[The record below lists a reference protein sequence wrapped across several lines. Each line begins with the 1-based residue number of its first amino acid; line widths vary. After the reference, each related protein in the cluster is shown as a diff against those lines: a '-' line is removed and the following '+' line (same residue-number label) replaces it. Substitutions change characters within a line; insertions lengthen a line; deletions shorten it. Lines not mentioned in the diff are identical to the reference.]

1 MAPQVQLSHEN
12 EQALQA
18 VSAPEREDGESRP
31 QNSGTRRTVLLLVGK
46 GLWLV
51 ETVVKWV
58 GREVLHVV
66 KNVEQ
71 VVVAAGG
78 GDLPWDAL
86 AAVLSDLP

>member
-1 MAPQVQLSHEN
+1 M
-12 EQALQA
+12 
-18 VSAPEREDGESRP
+18 
-31 QNSGTRRTVLLLVGK
+31 VGK
-46 GLWLV
+46 VLWLAG
-51 ETVVKWV
+51 TVVRWV

-86 AAVLSDLP
+86 AAVLLDLP

>member
-58 GREVLHVV
+58 GREVLDDVG
-66 KNVEQ
+66 Q
-71 VVVAAGG
+71 AVVAAGG
-78 GDLPWDAL
+78 EDYHLPWDAW
-86 AAVLSDLP
+86 AAV

>member
-1 MAPQVQLSHEN
+1 MQLSHEN

-31 QNSGTRRTVLLLVGK
+31 QNSGTQRTVLLLVGK

-58 GREVLHVV
+58 GREVLDDVG
-66 KNVEQ
+66 Q
-71 VVVAAGG
+71 AVVAAGG
-78 GDLPWDAL
+78 EDYHLPWDAW
-86 AAVLSDLP
+86 AAV

>member
-58 GREVLHVV
+58 GREVLHDVG
-66 KNVEQ
+66 Q
-71 VVVAAGG
+71 AVVAAGG
-78 GDLPWDAL
+78 EDYHLPWDAL
-86 AAVLSDLP
+86 AAV

>member
-1 MAPQVQLSHEN
+1 MQRSHDEQSLRAVLAPRG
-12 EQALQA
+12 A
-18 VSAPEREDGESRP
+18 DGESRP
-31 QNSGTRRTVLLLVGK
+31 QNSGRQRRVLLLVGK
-46 GLWLV
+46 VLWLAG
-51 ETVVKWV
+51 TVVRWV

>member
-1 MAPQVQLSHEN
+1 MQLSHEN

-58 GREVLHVV
+58 GREVLHAV
-66 KNVEQ
+66 KNAGQ
-71 VVVAAGG
+71 AVVAAGG
-78 GDLPWDAL
+78 EDYHLPWDAL
-86 AAVLSDLP
+86 AAV